1 MVSHLERL
9 YYIDSNIFYTRWDE
23 SGRFTPICKIGPR
36 RFYLPSGQANKFLIC
51 PHLITLFKKT
61 SFSCKGKHI
70 YGHKPR
76 HRHSPGRLTRHYLK
90 WCQDIGIKWPLS
102 PSAKAL
108 CFDTEEPSNCTV
120 CKVSRHIIL
129 SCPQT
134 ENNKECQMSSVNTII
149 GSQCRTDL

>member
-9 YYIDSNIFYTRWDE
+9 YYIDSNIFYTSWDE
-23 SGRFTPICKIGPR
+23 SGRFMAICKTGHR
-36 RFYLPSGQANKFLIC
+36 RFYLPSGQANKFLIY
-51 PHLITLFKKT
+51 PHLITLFKKA
-61 SFSCKGKHI
+61 SFSCKSKHI
-70 YGHKPR
+70 SGHKPR

-90 WCQDIGIKWPLS
+90 CLIGMKWPPL

-120 CKVSRHIIL
+120 WKVSRHIIL

-134 ENNKECQMSSVNTII
+134 ENNKECQMSSVNT